1 VSSVSGSELT
11 GSSGTRYSPSA
22 HLARSSSWQRW
33 LQNGRQAGSIGRWR
47 QYTQT
52 APALGG
58 IRPFYLA
65 HAGRSKGGQTGSATT
80 AAVPE
85 CQVPQ
90 FSAVVPPCRSSGQQ
104 CHRAPV
110 QGSSATVPQFRAV
123 VPPCRSSGQQLSPC
137 RSSGQQLSQCAC
149 SRQGGGV
156 GLMSYVE
163 PGLQPRR
170 SVVRGPRR
178 ISFAGDPARERGV
191 GRPAR
196 TP

>member
-80 AAVPE
+80 ASSAGVPG
-85 CQVPQ
+85 
-90 FSAVVPPCRSSGQQ
+90 A
-104 CHRAPV
+104 AV
-110 QGSSATVPQFRAV
+110 QGSSATVPQFRAAV
-123 VPPCRSSGQQLSPC
+123 VAVCLQPAGRWRRAYVVRRAGASAPAFRGVWTPANQFRWRSGSGAWCRTSRADTMKMTSSAMLVAWSPIRSRWRDTRIRSS
-137 RSSGQQLSQCAC
+137 
-149 SRQGGGV
+149 
-156 GLMSYVE
+156 
-163 PGLQPRR
+163 
-170 SVVRGPRR
+170 
-178 ISFAGDPARERGV
+178 AGSMVAGSWSM
-191 GRPAR
+191 
-196 TP
+196 